1 MLFDTDILI
10 WVQRGNSK
18 AARLIDRTE
27 ERLISLQTYLELIQC
42 AESKKQQAETRN
54 FLKDFQFEVIPLS
67 ENIGHRA
74 AVYVDQF
81 SLSNGIRAG
90 DALIAATAAEK
101 NLTLCSSNIKHYKV
115 LPDLEFKAFK
125 PK

>member
-18 AARLIDRTE
+18 AARLINRTP

-42 AESKKQQAETRN
+42 AESKRQQVETRSFLNN
-54 FLKDFQFEVIPLS
+54 FEFEVIPLS

-81 SLSNGIRAG
+81 SQTNGIRAG

-101 NLTLCSSNIKHYKV
+101 NFTLCSSNVKHFKI
-115 LPDLEFKAFK
+115 LPDLDFK
-125 PK
+125 PFKPN